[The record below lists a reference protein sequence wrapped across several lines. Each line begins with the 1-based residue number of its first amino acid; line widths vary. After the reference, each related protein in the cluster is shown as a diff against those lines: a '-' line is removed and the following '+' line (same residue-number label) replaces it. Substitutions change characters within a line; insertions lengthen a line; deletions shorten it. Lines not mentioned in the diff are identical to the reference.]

1 MIRWLKDLK
10 RSRHGDGKDD
20 TVEDDYGFRK
30 KVGARKKGQVASLDD
45 DVEHSHIVYK
55 IRDRLP
61 TPQPHRIESSFNIYD
76 EIRDIADIQSLPVC
90 NEEKH
95 GIDNKQSYDLKNAIE
110 VGPYLIVPIMGQSY
124 AGSNDIEIFKKEPTA
139 NVDENTNDSV
149 QTICECNKD
158 TNGRSY
164 NFPWDLRRGFHTAP
178 VDIIKDAKFVVT
190 RCVKPRNNSITVER
204 DRLGQMCSC
213 TSSSKCECQNSVL
226 IPSKLN
232 QTNHPTNSDGDLCS
246 FNDCREIS
254 HPDTEVNANETCSE
268 YDISTSGESESSGSR
283 CYMSTSGDSDTS
295 GNNNDYDFYL
305 SKIRQNLAL
314 KCSVQ
319 KIIESLE
326 SGESTNETSLSDAD
340 SMTYVSSLSE
350 YSSAPSHVSGEVS
363 DPGASADRS
372 ESDSSSGYYDCADNS
387 AKSCDP
393 KSIQSQCS
401 TKNESSKQSKR
412 IDCSSSV
419 KPTESKKPK
428 DISKSHYRHKK
439 VRSKK
444 LSLDCKV
451 YTAAI
456 DSDKEMYT
464 FPVDRKT
471 RSDTDLKSIRAKSAI
486 TSQPTS
492 VYMDHR
498 AKSKSHNRLLGDLI
512 RMNYDRQLLV

>member
-10 RSRHGDGKDD
+10 RSRHGDAKDG

-30 KVGARKKGQVASLDD
+30 KVGVGKKGQVASLDD
-45 DVEHSHIVYK
+45 DVEHSHLVCK

-61 TPQPHRIESSFNIYD
+61 TPEPHRIESSFNIYD
-76 EIRDIADIQSLPVC
+76 EIRDISDIQTLPVC
-90 NEEKH
+90 NEEKNE
-95 GIDNKQSYDLKNAIE
+95 IDNKQSYDLRNAIE
-110 VGPYLIVPIMGQSY
+110 VGPYLIVPIVGQSF
-124 AGSNDIEIFKKEPTA
+124 GSKDIEIFKKETSA
-139 NVDENTNDSV
+139 NVDDNKNDSF
-149 QTICECNKD
+149 QTDCECNIG
-158 TNGRSY
+158 TAGRSY

-190 RCVKPRNNSITVER
+190 RCVKPRNNSITIER
-204 DRLGQMCSC
+204 DRLDQMCSC
-213 TSSSKCECQNSVL
+213 TSGLKCQSQSSVQGPSKVDQINHLTSSKE
-226 IPSKLN
+226 
-232 QTNHPTNSDGDLCS
+232 DLCS
-246 FNDCREIS
+246 FTDSREIS
-254 HPDTEVNANETCSE
+254 QPVTEPNENETYSE
-268 YDISTSGESESSGSR
+268 YDISTSGESESSGSKS
-283 CYMSTSGDSDTS
+283 YMSTSADSDTS
-295 GNNNDYDFYL
+295 GSNNDYDFYL
-305 SKIRQNLAL
+305 SKIRQNLAF
-314 KCSVQ
+314 KCNVQ

-372 ESDSSSGYYDCADNS
+372 ESDDSSNGCYDCTDNS

-393 KSIQSQCS
+393 KSNQSQCS
-401 TKNESSKQSKR
+401 TKNDSSNQSKLTG
-412 IDCSSSV
+412 SSSSF
-419 KPTESKKPK
+419 KPKESKKSK
-428 DISKSHYRHKK
+428 DICKSHHRHKK

-444 LSLDCKV
+444 VSLDCRV
-451 YTAAI
+451 YTTAI

-471 RSDTDLKSIRAKSAI
+471 HSDTDLKSVRAKSAI
-486 TSQPTS
+486 ASQPTS
-492 VYMDHR
+492 VYVDHR